1 MTLRVGHIAAAA
13 CAVWLTACSSG
24 GSTVEMHDMA
34 DLRWSEA
41 VHLCIDN
48 DDTLSMRTLSV
59 VVRYNRQL
67 KADSVS
73 IGITTRTPDSLRLE
87 ERFTLHIPPTD
98 EVHPVERIFPY
109 RRHARLMRQGSY
121 RFTITPSDEIAG
133 IESVGLMIDNAD

>member
-1 MTLRVGHIAAAA
+1 MTLRAGHIAAAA
-13 CAVWLTACSSG
+13 CAVWLASCSSG
-24 GSTVEMHDMA
+24 GTTVEMHDMD

-41 VHLCIDN
+41 AQISVDN

-59 VVRYNRQL
+59 VVRYNRRLQP
-67 KADSVS
+67 DSVCVD
-73 IGITTRTPDSLRLE
+73 IATLTPDSLRLE

-98 EVHPVERIFPY
+98 EVRPVERVFPY
-109 RRHARLMRQGSY
+109 RRHARLMRQGTY